1 MRPIAWHLL
10 SRGGVNPAAA
20 ALLLSLCLGFPP
32 RALTCPPGCICA
44 SDIISCSGCNLSAPP
59 LDLPDY
65 AARLDLSHNSLTAL
79 PADWLRRPFD
89 RLAALL
95 VGRNRIV
102 RIEANAFTATP
113 HLLHLDLSSNKLS
126 VLNSSIFTG
135 LAELRELLLF
145 GNLIAQINPNS
156 FSGLRS
162 LAKLYLS
169 GNRLTSLPVSLW
181 DGGGPLNLTFLD
193 VSSNR
198 LASVRVDTLLSLSQ
212 HGGIYLQGNPL
223 TCDCALLALLQYWV
237 WRQYR
242 PLVDF
247 KDDYPCRDD
256 VGRKLNCS
264 LDDEMSSEAGS
275 YQTDP
280 GKWLWLT
287 CPGFASPPMT
297 DPAVFWVTPTAVLN
311 LSAHDPS
318 ARLAVLPNGTLEIR
332 GALMEDS
339 GAYACVAARERPYRP
354 DASPEVT
361 VVVGNMSSVAASGS
375 AHRGG
380 GEHFNTAFTTLA
392 SCVVSIILVL
402 LYLYLTPCRCRENR
416 GGAPG
421 GCGGRALIL
430 CSDPREV
437 ESGQRRSN
445 GKRVA
450 FLEPQVE
457 DCDSAGAKSP
467 VINTS
472 HATTEGILKNGSRTV
487 GQTLT
492 DTALMT
498 PYGNLTYAAAEISK
512 IIQMRAAEP
521 SHSNR

>member
-1 MRPIAWHLL
+1 MRPIVLHLL
-10 SRGGVNPAAA
+10 SRSSVNPTAAA

-32 RALTCPPGCICA
+32 CALTCPPGCICA
-44 SDIISCSGCNLSAPP
+44 SDIISCSGCNLSALPP
-59 LDLPDY
+59 DLPDY
-65 AARLDLSHNSLTAL
+65 ATRLDLSHNSLTAL
-79 PADWLRRPFD
+79 PTDWIRRPFD
-89 RLAALL
+89 RLTALL

-102 RIEANAFTATP
+102 QIEAKAFAATP

-135 LAELRELLLF
+135 LTELRELLLF
-145 GNLIAQINPNS
+145 GNQIAQINPNS

-162 LAKLYLS
+162 LVKLYLS

-193 VSSNR
+193 VSANR
-198 LASVRVDTLLSLSQ
+198 LASVHVDTLLSLSQ

-223 TCDCALLALLQYWV
+223 TCDCSLLALLQYWA
-237 WRQYR
+237 WKQYR

-256 VGRKLNCS
+256 VAKLNCS
-264 LDDEMSSEAGS
+264 LDEEMSSEAGS
-275 YQTDP
+275 YRVDP
-280 GKWLWLT
+280 GEWLWLT
-287 CPGFASPPMT
+287 CPGFASPPMK

-311 LSAHDPS
+311 LSAHDPNTH
-318 ARLAVLPNGTLEIR
+318 LAVLPNGTLEIR
-332 GALMEDS
+332 GALVEDS
-339 GAYACVAARERPYRP
+339 GAYVCVVARGHPYDL
-354 DASPEVT
+354 DASPEVN
-361 VVVGNMSSVAASGS
+361 VVVGNVSSVVASGL
-375 AHRGG
+375 AHGGG

-416 GGAPG
+416 GGASG

-457 DCDSAGAKSP
+457 DGDSAGAKSP

-492 DTALMT
+492 DTALMV
-498 PYGNLTYAAAEISK
+498 
-512 IIQMRAAEP
+512 
-521 SHSNR
+521 